1 MDKDVFLRIA
11 AEAARHHGV
20 IPRRAAL
27 DAGATSNELSR
38 GLSRG
43 HLQRPVSGVYL
54 LPGSPATWKRA
65 VAVAVYGSGDG
76 AIASHATAAHLWDL
90 RSRPKV
96 IEVISPHQGVPSR
109 KHVIHRSTDLIPEN
123 VTLVDGIPCA
133 TVVRMLVDVG
143 IPWGDGFADRCLDE
157 AVRRGLVTDRAVAR
171 ELHRVARKGRNGV
184 GPMRRVLADRL
195 GWSSLTESQLE
206 SEFLRIMQA
215 AGIVLPKAQV
225 RIIKRGGRLIA
236 RVDFVFEEIRLVIA
250 LDGEA
255 YHSDRRSFRHDRRQQ
270 NDLVLERY
278 RVIRFT
284 AWDVFGAPEYV
295 VATVVAALTA

>member
-1 MDKDVFLRIA
+1 
-11 AEAARHHGV
+11 
-20 IPRRAAL
+20 
-27 DAGATSNELSR
+27 
-38 GLSRG
+38 
-43 HLQRPVSGVYL
+43 
-54 LPGSPATWKRA
+54 
-65 VAVAVYGSGDG
+65 
-76 AIASHATAAHLWDL
+76 
-90 RSRPKV
+90 
-96 IEVISPHQGVPSR
+96 
-109 KHVIHRSTDLIPEN
+109 
-123 VTLVDGIPCA
+123 
-133 TVVRMLVDVG
+133 
-143 IPWGDGFADRCLDE
+143 
-157 AVRRGLVTDRAVAR
+157 
-171 ELHRVARKGRNGV
+171 
-184 GPMRRVLADRL
+184 MRRVLADRL

-270 NDLVLERY
+270 NDLVLEHY

-284 AWDVFGAPEYV
+284 AWDVFAAPEYV